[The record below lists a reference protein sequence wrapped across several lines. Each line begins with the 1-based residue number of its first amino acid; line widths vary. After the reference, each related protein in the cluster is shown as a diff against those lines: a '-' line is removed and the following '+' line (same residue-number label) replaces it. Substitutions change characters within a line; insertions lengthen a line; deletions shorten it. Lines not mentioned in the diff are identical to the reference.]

1 MTAASGK
8 AIAVSSGSAGQLD
21 CDRVTLF
28 NAKTPQRVDTWNI
41 QTMPI
46 YQ

>member
-1 MTAASGK
+1 MTATSVATT
-8 AIAVSSGSAGQLD
+8 VSSGSAGQLD

-28 NAKTPQRVDTWNI
+28 NAKTPQRVDTWNVE
-41 QTMPI
+41 TMPI